1 MPELVTPKIIATDRV
16 APTQQGLLVSF
27 GRWMRSN
34 QRVFRRIQWF
44 VVLFYALL
52 IIVPA
57 IRPLPPHTAHI
68 WNDITLLA
76 QFLFW
81 GIWWPF
87 VLISMVLLGRVWCG
101 VFCPEGSLS
110 EWASRHGR
118 SGAIPRWVRWGG
130 WPFVAFVIT
139 TIYGQMISVYQYPK
153 ATLLILGGST
163 VGAIIIGYLYGRN
176 VRVWCRYLCP
186 VNGVF
191 GLLSKLAPI
200 HFRAD
205 PTLWQVSRT
214 NGERPPAVNCPTLLS
229 LKDLQ
234 SGSDCHSCGRCD
246 GHRDAIQLT
255 VSTPGSELITESGKR
270 ATFVEFLLITYGLCG
285 VAIGAFHWSASPWFI
300 EIKQILAVWL
310 VSNNW
315 LWLLQTH
322 LPWWVFTNYPEQNDV
337 LNLLDGTLLLAY
349 IIITGLVCGTV
360 ITGLLILSQRSLTH
374 CNRQALYHL
383 SHALIPLAG
392 TGVFLG
398 LSAITVTMLKA
409 EQAPLFWVSPVRVA
423 LLIGASGWGLI
434 LFWKIAN
441 LYTIYK
447 SRQILATGFGAATIA
462 FITSAWWLLFW
473 GW

>member
-1 MPELVTPKIIATDRV
+1 
-16 APTQQGLLVSF
+16 
-27 GRWMRSN
+27 MRNN
-34 QRVFRRIQWF
+34 QRLFRRIQWF
-44 VVLFYALL
+44 VVLFYAVL

-57 IRPLPPHTAHI
+57 VRPLPPHTAHI
-68 WNDITLLA
+68 WDDLTLFA

-118 SGAIPRWVRWGG
+118 GGAIPRWIRWGG
-130 WPFVAFVIT
+130 WPFVAFVGT
-139 TIYGQMISVYQYPK
+139 TVYGQMISVYQYPK

-191 GLLSKLAPI
+191 GLLSKLAPV

-205 PTLWQVSRT
+205 PELWQVSRA
-214 NGERPPAVNCPTLLS
+214 NRERPPAPNCPTLLS

-234 SGSDCHSCGRCD
+234 SGSDCHACGRCE
-246 GHRDAIQLT
+246 GHRNAIQLT
-255 VSTPGSELITESGKR
+255 LRTPGSELIQESGKR
-270 ATFVEFLLITYGLCG
+270 ATFVEFLLITFGLCG
-285 VAIGAFHWSASPWFI
+285 IAVGAFHWSASPWFI
-300 EIKQILAVWL
+300 DIRQAIALWL
-310 VSNNW
+310 VNNDW
-315 LWLLQTH
+315 LWPLQTH
-322 LPWWVFTNYPEQNDV
+322 LPWWVFTNYPAQNDV

-349 IIITGLVCGTV
+349 ITATGLVCGSV
-360 ITGLLILSQRSLTH
+360 LSGLLLFAQRSLGAFD
-374 CNRQALYHL
+374 RQALYHL
-383 SHALIPLAG
+383 AHALIPLAG

-398 LSAITVTMLKA
+398 LSAITVTMLRA
-409 EQAPLFWVSPVRVA
+409 EQTPLFWVGPVRAA
-423 LLIGASGWGLI
+423 LLSGASVWGLM
-434 LFWKIAN
+434 LFWKISGQYAASM
-441 LYTIYK
+441 T
-447 SRQILATGFGAATIA
+447 RRILATGFGAATII
-462 FITSAWWLLFW
+462 FTTSAWWLLFW

>member
-1 MPELVTPKIIATDRV
+1 
-16 APTQQGLLVSF
+16 
-27 GRWMRSN
+27 MRNN
-34 QRVFRRIQWF
+34 QRLFRRIQWF
-44 VVLFYALL
+44 VVLCYAVL

-57 IRPLPPHTAHI
+57 VRPLPPHTAHI
-68 WNDITLLA
+68 WDDLTLFA

-118 SGAIPRWVRWGG
+118 GGAIPRWVRWGG
-130 WPFVAFVIT
+130 WPFVAFVGT
-139 TIYGQMISVYQYPK
+139 TVYGQMISVYQYPK

-163 VGAIIIGYLYGRN
+163 VGAIIVGYLYGRN

-191 GLLSKLAPI
+191 GLLSKLAPV

-205 PTLWQVSRT
+205 PELWQVSRAS
-214 NGERPPAVNCPTLLS
+214 GERPAAPNCPTLLP

-234 SGSDCHSCGRCD
+234 SGSDCHACGRCE

-255 VSTPGSELITESGKR
+255 LRTPGSELIQESGKR
-270 ATFVEFLLITYGLCG
+270 ATFVEFLLITFGLCG
-285 VAIGAFHWSASPWFI
+285 IAVGAFHWSASPWFI
-300 EIKQILAVWL
+300 DIRQAIALWL
-310 VSNNW
+310 VNNDW
-315 LWLLQTH
+315 LWPLQTH
-322 LPWWVFTNYPEQNDV
+322 LPWWIFTNYPGQNDV

-349 IIITGLVCGTV
+349 IAGTGLVCGSV
-360 ITGLLILSQRSLTH
+360 LSGLLLLAQRTLGPFD
-374 CNRQALYHL
+374 RQALFHL
-383 SHALIPLAG
+383 THALIPLAG

-398 LSAITVTMLKA
+398 LSAITVTMLRA
-409 EQAPLFWVSPVRVA
+409 EQAPLFWVSPVRA
-423 LLIGASGWGLI
+423 LLLSGAAVWGLA
-434 LFWKIAN
+434 LFWKIAGQ
-441 LYTIYK
+441 YATSK
-447 SRQILATGFGAATIA
+447 TRQILATGFGAATIA
-462 FITSAWWLLFW
+462 FITSTWWLLFW